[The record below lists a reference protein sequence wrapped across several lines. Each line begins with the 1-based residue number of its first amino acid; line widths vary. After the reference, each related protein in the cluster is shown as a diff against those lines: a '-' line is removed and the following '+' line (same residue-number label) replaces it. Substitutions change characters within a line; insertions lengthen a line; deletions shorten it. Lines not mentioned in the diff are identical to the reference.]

1 MINSFNYIFYDT
13 YWNKKCSNYQLN
25 YVIIMTVIIM
35 IYDDYVKL
43 IYYNVLCNTSIH
55 TSKKSYL
62 NMVSLEI
69 ECNCPK

>member
-1 MINSFNYIFYDT
+1 
-13 YWNKKCSNYQLN
+13 
-25 YVIIMTVIIM
+25 MTVIIM

-55 TSKKSYL
+55 KFKKSYP
-62 NMVSLEI
+62 NMVSLKI